1 MIGIDSKEDD
11 LKLVREFSCQICYRS
26 WWRRVR
32 SFKQVSTCVKCKKKY
47 EPIPYEKEFGICE
60 FKCNTCSQ
68 EFYKWCSKE
77 GFIQCRNCQTI
88 CKPIKI
94 LINEQNLL
102 NSTSNSCISIVNNNN
117 NNNRK
122 NNSFKYYCKY
132 CSDTNIN
139 LSSPIVFRPQNSRIY
154 DYLPINK
161 NGPEFCSYC
170 RRITYFSQNHI
181 SSGIYLIL
189 I

>member
-1 MIGIDSKEDD
+1 MYTNYYLSKINDTFVE
-11 LKLVREFSCQICYRS
+11 
-26 WWRRVR
+26 
-32 SFKQVSTCVKCKKKY
+32 
-47 EPIPYEKEFGICE
+47 
-60 FKCNTCSQ
+60 SQ
-68 EFYKWCSKE
+68 
-77 GFIQCRNCQTI
+77 
-88 CKPIKI
+88 
-94 LINEQNLL
+94 
-102 NSTSNSCISIVNNNN
+102 
-117 NNNRK
+117 K
-122 NNSFKYYCKY
+122 NNSFKFYCKY